1 MDPDNESIKELTVKC
16 YESKYKAG
24 LEYWSS
30 KNYAEAF
37 KEFNSIKDYKDSTE
51 YLDKIKKIQEQQEAE
66 KKAAAAESSVSLG
79 ELTSWL
85 NGNWSGDGSYWK
97 NVTFT
102 KITDDSMMLDG
113 TFTRE
118 SGRVGSAAKIS
129 KSSVQLVFNI
139 DAFGF
144 KDIIVVTKTGEN
156 SATIKLWSVTG
167 EGIKGKADIIHLNR

>member
-1 MDPDNESIKELTVKC
+1 MDPNNESVKELSVKC
-16 YESKYKAG
+16 YDLKYKAG

-37 KEFNSIKDYKDSTE
+37 KEFNSIKDYKDSAE

-113 TFTRE
+113 TSRE
-118 SGRVGSAAKIS
+118 NPAV
-129 KSSVQLVFNI
+129 
-139 DAFGF
+139 
-144 KDIIVVTKTGEN
+144 
-156 SATIKLWSVTG
+156 
-167 EGIKGKADIIHLNR
+167 